1 MAFDTTK
8 KPLSICNAPFG
19 LLVSS
24 GPTPRPSR
32 GCGQPQARFSALLPA
47 NQPMCFFLLWVVRLL
62 LLVIAHLRL
71 QDRGRSAG
79 VLVLACPG
87 RGDLGAPT
95 PLSPPPPQTLFSRLT
110 RRPPPPSRPATPGCR
125 LHSRRV
131 SLAACAS
138 PPAPQTR
145 AHQETAAGGARR
157 AGPMWPAPRPYLQ
170 QTAHAELPLQ
180 PR

>member
-1 MAFDTTK
+1 MKATGEVLPNQTSPVIWHVAHV
-8 KPLSICNAPFG
+8 PLGPSE
-19 LLVSS
+19 
-24 GPTPRPSR
+24 PTPRPSR
-32 GCGQPQARFSALLPA
+32 GCGQPQARLSALLPA

-110 RRPPPPSRPATPGCR
+110 RRPPPTAPCVDRPSKGDSSTSER
-125 LHSRRV
+125 L
-131 SLAACAS
+131 
-138 PPAPQTR
+138 
-145 AHQETAAGGARR
+145 
-157 AGPMWPAPRPYLQ
+157 
-170 QTAHAELPLQ
+170 
-180 PR
+180 